1 MQVLQIPKLPHPELN
16 PSPPTR
22 NEGQRLALRQ
32 LVKKMMNSIVIV
44 VCCRGIKF
52 DVTKH
57 ISCVRKNPILKSSVA
72 QIQSW
77 SCSLGLVL
85 AFLQDQDQEQDRVF
99 LARPRPRLTV
109 QDLSKNKT

>member
-1 MQVLQIPKLPHPELN
+1 MPVPRMKPQYLLN
-16 PSPPTR
+16 VVGD
-22 NEGQRLALRQ
+22 EHDVDAADAQLVHHQEHVHGQRGRP
-32 LVKKMMNSIVIV
+32 
-44 VCCRGIKF
+44 RGARPH
-52 DVTKH
+52 TNT
-57 ISCVRKNPILKSSVA
+57 SP

>member
-1 MQVLQIPKLPHPELN
+1 MVLIAED
-16 PSPPTR
+16 SAPPLSW
-22 NEGQRLALRQ
+22 RLGR
-32 LVKKMMNSIVIV
+32 
-44 VCCRGIKF
+44 
-52 DVTKH
+52 
-57 ISCVRKNPILKSSVA
+57 VA

>member
-1 MQVLQIPKLPHPELN
+1 MAFVN
-16 PSPPTR
+16 T
-22 NEGQRLALRQ
+22 
-32 LVKKMMNSIVIV
+32 
-44 VCCRGIKF
+44 
-52 DVTKH
+52 
-57 ISCVRKNPILKSSVA
+57 SVA

-85 AFLQDQDQEQDRVF
+85 TFLQDQEQDRVF

>member
-1 MQVLQIPKLPHPELN
+1 MCFSITDKGYCKVARKRRIGRKRTSWL
-16 PSPPTR
+16 R
-22 NEGQRLALRQ
+22 NIREWTGIAIAAQLFSLARE
-32 LVKKMMNSIVIV
+32 K
-44 VCCRGIKF
+44 
-52 DVTKH
+52 
-57 ISCVRKNPILKSSVA
+57 
-72 QIQSW
+72 SW

>member
-1 MQVLQIPKLPHPELN
+1 MVHPKM
-16 PSPPTR
+16 S
-22 NEGQRLALRQ
+22 QA
-32 LVKKMMNSIVIV
+32 VI
-44 VCCRGIKF
+44 C
-52 DVTKH
+52 
-57 ISCVRKNPILKSSVA
+57 SVA

-109 QDLSKNKT
+109 QDLSENKT

>member
-1 MQVLQIPKLPHPELN
+1 MATLRHFALPLLLILAAVIQ
-16 PSPPTR
+16 
-22 NEGQRLALRQ
+22 GVRLL
-32 LVKKMMNSIVIV
+32 
-44 VCCRGIKF
+44 
-52 DVTKH
+52 D
-57 ISCVRKNPILKSSVA
+57 SVA

-85 AFLQDQDQEQDRVF
+85 AFLQDQYQEQDRVF

>member
-1 MQVLQIPKLPHPELN
+1 MAKEVLKEISIRMQKTKYYSVSVDSTPDEGHIDQLTVVVRYLEGIRPVERFLTLIPN
-16 PSPPTR
+16 
-22 NEGQRLALRQ
+22 
-32 LVKKMMNSIVIV
+32 
-44 VCCRGIKF
+44 
-52 DVTKH
+52 
-57 ISCVRKNPILKSSVA
+57 SVA

-85 AFLQDQDQEQDRVF
+85 EFLQDQDQEQDRVF

>member
-1 MQVLQIPKLPHPELN
+1 MSHRRHIDRQITVPNRRRTGNTEL
-16 PSPPTR
+16 SR
-22 NEGQRLALRQ
+22 
-32 LVKKMMNSIVIV
+32 
-44 VCCRGIKF
+44 
-52 DVTKH
+52 
-57 ISCVRKNPILKSSVA
+57 SVA